1 MMRELTAQIH
11 LAGAETADSAV
22 PTSVLIRVLQ
32 GLQEAA
38 YVLGAASEGNS
49 VGGRFRPSA
58 ELRQRYQLRCGI
70 PVGGSYTLP
79 FSVGGH
85 YAQPPL
91 GGLDMSG
98 QLYMLLDGVS
108 TGSNGTLAELVPDSR
123 MRNLMLRKL
132 ETALPR
138 VGERWTLGYSVQ
150 GSSEIVLDAHST
162 RTISRLVQANDG
174 ADAVMTVTGE
184 LIGIDF
190 SRYQVTL
197 RHPATGR
204 ELECIYR
211 QDIEDTL
218 IETRRDYIQVTG
230 LCTVDEEGDPIRLT
244 DVTRIEPVDLSPMT
258 FESVTCNN
266 RTLQLALPLT
276 LVPTLDED
284 TKQLYVVADA
294 ALGLHAYAYTRE
306 DLADEVAEQLVY
318 LWQEYGLE
326 DPEALSGEARDLR
339 QALCQRLSEAG

>member
-1 MMRELTAQIH
+1 
-11 LAGAETADSAV
+11 
-22 PTSVLIRVLQ
+22 
-32 GLQEAA
+32 
-38 YVLGAASEGNS
+38 
-49 VGGRFRPSA
+49 
-58 ELRQRYQLRCGI
+58 
-70 PVGGSYTLP
+70 
-79 FSVGGH
+79 
-85 YAQPPL
+85 
-91 GGLDMSG
+91 
-98 QLYMLLDGVS
+98 
-108 TGSNGTLAELVPDSR
+108 VPDSR